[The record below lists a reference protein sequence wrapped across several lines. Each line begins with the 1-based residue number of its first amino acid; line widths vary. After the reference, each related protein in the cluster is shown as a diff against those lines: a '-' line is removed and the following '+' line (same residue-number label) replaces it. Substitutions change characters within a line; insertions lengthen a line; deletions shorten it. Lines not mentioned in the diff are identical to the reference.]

1 MNIVLIGYRGTGKS
15 LVGGL
20 LAKQLKMQYVGMD
33 GAIVAKTGMPIPEI
47 VEKFGW
53 TTFRDRESDLVLE
66 LSRQDN
72 IIIDTGGG
80 VIERPE
86 NIEALKNNAC
96 LFWLKASV
104 ETIVT
109 RIQGDTERPA
119 LTAGKTFIEEVSEVL
134 EQRSPKYKSAAHYE
148 IDTDESTPDQIV
160 DRIIDIWTKQ
170 PLSRFNPTT
179 CPHHSCADPKEKG

>member
-15 LVGGL
+15 LVGEL

-33 GAIVAKTGMPIPEI
+33 GAIVAKSGMPIPEI

-53 TTFRDRESDLVLE
+53 TTFRDRESDVVLE
-66 LSRQDN
+66 LSGQDN

-86 NIEALKNNAC
+86 NIEALQKNAC

-104 ETIVT
+104 ETIVS

-134 EQRSPKYKSAAHYE
+134 EQRSSKYKSAAHYE
-148 IDTDESTPDQIV
+148 IDTDESTPKQIA
-160 DRIIDIWTKQ
+160 DRIIDIWSNKIQ
-170 PLSRFNPTT
+170 SNYLPP
-179 CPHHSCADPKEKG
+179 P